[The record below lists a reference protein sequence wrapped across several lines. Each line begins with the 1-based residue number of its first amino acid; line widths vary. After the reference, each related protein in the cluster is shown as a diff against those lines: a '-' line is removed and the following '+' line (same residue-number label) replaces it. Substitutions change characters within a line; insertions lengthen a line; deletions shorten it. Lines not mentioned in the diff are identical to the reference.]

1 MKIGVLPE
9 TVLERL
15 ALVMGQVPIP
25 IAHTLGGA
33 LLARTVMVATRL
45 GVFEA
50 LHAQRRTAA
59 EIAAACSGDPC
70 AIQKLLDA
78 LVSAGYLARCRMAYR
93 LTSMSRKWLL
103 KDSPTSL
110 YDAIL
115 YESIE
120 WSWLTRLDAFVQTG
134 QPLDFHATM
143 TRNEWELYQR
153 GMRAIA
159 GLAASEVARRVPVPK
174 QACTMLDIGGSH
186 GYYAVA
192 LCRRHRRL
200 HATILDLPE
209 AIEHAAPLLAREGMG
224 DRVVHRAGDA
234 LVDDLGRAAY
244 DLVFIAQL
252 VHHFDDAT
260 NRALVRRVARALRPG
275 GYLVILE
282 AMRHQTPGTGGQV
295 AGMLDLYF
303 AFTSRA
309 GTWSLDELAS
319 WQHDAGMVPQPP
331 IRFRKL
337 PGFGAQA
344 AMKPMV
350 ESEPQS

>member
-15 ALVMGQVPIP
+15 ALALGQVPIP
-25 IAHTLGGA
+25 IAHTLGGV

-50 LHAQRRTAA
+50 LHAKPRSAG
-59 EIAAACSGDPC
+59 EIAAACRGDPY
-70 AIQKLLDA
+70 ATQKLLDA
-78 LVSAGYLARCRMAYR
+78 LVSAGYLARRRAAYR
-93 LTSMSRKWLL
+93 LTAMSRKWLL
-103 KDSPTSL
+103 QDSPTSL

-115 YESIE
+115 YESVE
-120 WSWLTRLDAFVQTG
+120 WHWLTRLDAFVQTG

-143 TRNEWELYQR
+143 TRDEWGLYQR

-159 GLAASEVARRVPVPK
+159 SLAASEVARRVPVPK
-174 QACTMLDIGGSH
+174 QARAMLDIGGSH
-186 GYYAVA
+186 GHYAVA
-192 LCRRHRRL
+192 ICRRHRRL

-224 DRVVHRAGDA
+224 DRVVHRAGNA

-260 NRALVRRVARALRPG
+260 NHALIRRVARALRPG
-275 GYLVILE
+275 GYLLILE
-282 AMRHQTPGTGGQV
+282 AIRQQTPGGGGQV
-295 AGMLDLYF
+295 AGLLDLYF

-319 WQHDAGMVPQPP
+319 WQRDAGLVPLPP
-331 IRFRKL
+331 IRFLKL

-344 AMKPMV
+344 AMKPIV
-350 ESEPQS
+350 DSAC